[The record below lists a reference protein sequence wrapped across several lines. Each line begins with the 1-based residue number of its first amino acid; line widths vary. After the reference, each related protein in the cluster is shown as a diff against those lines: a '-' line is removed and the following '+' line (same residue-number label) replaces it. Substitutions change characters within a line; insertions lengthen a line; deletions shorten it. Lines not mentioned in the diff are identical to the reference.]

1 MTEAAAVDPPE
12 SVLRLDGVTRVF
24 GEGPSAVTAVDDVN
38 LAIRRGELVLLMGPS
53 GAGKSTLLQLCGTL
67 LRPTSGTIW
76 LAGEE
81 VTALDEKRLPAIRLA
96 KIGFVFQAFQLLA
109 NLTALENVRL
119 VLEAAGNAKGEAE
132 SRARGLLAELGLEDR
147 LVARP
152 ATLSGGQKQR
162 VAVARAL
169 ANDPPLILADEPTGN
184 LDSKTGAAV
193 MRLLETAVR
202 ERGKSVL
209 CATHDQRVQEVADR
223 IVWIED
229 GHLSDRSRYA
239 GSASAPKPG
248 VAAAAPSSETTSPS

>member
-1 MTEAAAVDPPE
+1 VNDGAAADA
-12 SVLRLDGVTRVF
+12 VLRLEDVSRVF
-24 GEGPSAVTAVDDVN
+24 GEGPSTVTAVNRAN
-38 LAIRRGELVLLMGPS
+38 LTVRPGELVLLMGPS
-53 GAGKSTLLQLCGTL
+53 GAGKSTLLQLCGAL
-67 LRPTSGTIW
+67 LRPTRGRIW
-76 LAGEE
+76 LSGDE

-96 KIGFVFQAFQLLA
+96 RIGFVFQAFQLLA

-119 VLEAAGNAKGEAE
+119 VLEATGRPRADAD
-132 SRARGLLAELGLEDR
+132 SRARALLVQLGLEER
-147 LVARP
+147 LAARP

-202 ERGKSVL
+202 ERGKSVV

-229 GHLSDRSRYA
+229 GHLSDHSPER
-239 GSASAPKPG
+239 
-248 VAAAAPSSETTSPS
+248 AARPLT